1 VSLAQ
6 WLESALDRALAVPA
20 HGLLLHG
27 PGALGQ
33 LDLGLALARC
43 LLCESPSGRR
53 ACGHCPACHLFEQ
66 RSHPDFALLIPDA
79 LRERLGWA
87 NADDSESS
95 KSKAKPSRDI
105 KVVAVRGA
113 IDWAHQTSSR
123 GRAKVLLLHPAEAMN
138 AVAAN
143 ALLKT
148 LEEPPGGVK
157 LLLTAADPEA
167 LLPTVRSRCQRVP
180 IAPPAR
186 EAALAWLQA
195 QGVAQPEG
203 LLAAAGGLPHA
214 ALELAG
220 DGIDATAWSRVPS
233 LVRSGR
239 AGPLAAWPV
248 ARVVEALHK
257 LCHDLMLV
265 SAGASPRY
273 FNTESLDP
281 LQRPALPA
289 LIVLA
294 AWQRELLEA
303 ARHDEHPWHAPL
315 RIEALVAQAAVPW
328 QTTRAA
334 SPGRGRAL
342 DTLAGP

>member
-1 VSLAQ
+1 MSLAP
-6 WLESALDRALAVPA
+6 WLEPALARSLAMPA

-33 LDLGLALARC
+33 LDLGLALSQA
-43 LLCESPSGRR
+43 LLCESPVERR
-53 ACGHCPACHLFEQ
+53 ACRRCAACHLFEQ
-66 RSHPDFALLIPDA
+66 RSHPDFLLLIPDV
-79 LRERLGWA
+79 LREHLGWSA
-87 NADDSESS
+87 AEEGES

-105 KVVAVRGA
+105 KVDAVRAA

-148 LEEPPGGVK
+148 LEEPPAVLK

-180 IAPPAR
+180 IAMPAR
-186 EAALAWLQA
+186 DAALAWLQGL
-195 QGVAQPEG
+195 GVGSAEG
-203 LLAAAGGLPHA
+203 LLAAAGGLPQA
-214 ALELAG
+214 ALDLAA
-220 DGIDATAWSRVPS
+220 DGIDAAVWSRVPA
-233 LVRSGR
+233 LVRSGQ

-257 LCHDLMLV
+257 LCHDLMRLA
-265 SAGASPRY
+265 AGGMPRY
-273 FNTESLDP
+273 FDAAALAP
-281 LQRPALPA
+281 LQRPALPLMA
-289 LIVLA
+289 TLA
-294 AWQRELLEA
+294 GWQRELGLA
-303 ARHDEHPWHAPL
+303 ARHDKHRWHAPL
-315 RIEALVAQAAVPW
+315 RVEALVAQAAAPW
-328 QTTRAA
+328 HTPRAA
-334 SPGRGRAL
+334 APGRGRAL